1 MNEYVNILG
10 DERREMIKDFKMNEN
25 KISNSLRKQFCN
37 VLTI

>member
-25 KISNSLRKQFCN
+25 SSLRKQFCN
-37 VLTI
+37 VFTI